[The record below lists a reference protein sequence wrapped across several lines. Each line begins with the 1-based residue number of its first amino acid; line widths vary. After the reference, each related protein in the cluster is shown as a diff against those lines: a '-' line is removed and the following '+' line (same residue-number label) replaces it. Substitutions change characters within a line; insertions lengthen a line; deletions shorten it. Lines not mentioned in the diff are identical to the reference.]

1 MSPAAPTCTSS
12 DIEEVA
18 SQTCSL
24 QGFLRGS
31 LLLLKDTDKLV
42 GGGVA
47 VPNGT
52 FELFVPPIHPV
63 VRSDRLAEDIPHV
76 DRGITVEPRLLE
88 VATVRYDDYTPA
100 KIN

>member
-1 MSPAAPTCTSS
+1 MAP
-12 DIEEVA
+12 
-18 SQTCSL
+18 QTCSL

-31 LLLLKDTDKLV
+31 LHLLKDTDKLV
-42 GGGVA
+42 GVGVA

-52 FELFVPPIHPV
+52 VELFVPPIHPV

-76 DRGITVEPRLLE
+76 DRRIAVEPRLLE
-88 VATVRYDDYTPA
+88 VATVSYDDYTPA